1 MDHPRPGLRYVDA
14 DDLDN
19 STFDFDGI
27 DVVDSSGE
35 QLGVVDGFIID
46 VNQSRPY
53 HVVVEAGHWYKHKH
67 FLLPIGHVRLDTGAK
82 RLTADVSKARAER
95 FPGFSRGEFEKLTDK
110 DMDQMAYS
118 SVEACSDEPADPN
131 VAWASWT
138 HYEYPSWW
146 DASYYRSDRMG
157 ATGNAGST
165 ASTSSSSRS
174 GMSSAGSA
182 SSAGMSNA
190 SRDRDRDL
198 VTARG
203 GETSPY
209 AGDRAQPG
217 DVIGVETGG
226 EQTHIGDTAK
236 DEDER
241 RRDAEKAAAK
251 NNR

>member
-14 DDLDN
+14 DDLDKSSFN
-19 STFDFDGI
+19 FDGI
-27 DVVDSSGE
+27 DVVDPSGE
-35 QLGVVDGFIID
+35 KLGVVEGFIID

-67 FLLPIGHVRLDTGAK
+67 FLLPIGHVRLDSGAK
-82 RLTADVSKARAER
+82 RLTADVSKARVER
-95 FPGFSRGEFEKLTDK
+95 FPGFSRGEFDKLTDK

-118 SVEACSDEPADPN
+118 SVEACSDEPIDRS
-131 VAWASWT
+131 VAYASWT

-146 DASYYRSDRMG
+146 DASYYRADRVG
-157 ATGNAGST
+157 ATGSGTSMSSGSGIT
-165 ASTSSSSRS
+165 RSESTS
-174 GMSSAGSA
+174 A
-182 SSAGMSNA
+182 AGMANA
-190 SRDRDRDL
+190 SRDREL

-209 AGDRAQPG
+209 DGDRAQPG

-236 DEDER
+236 DEDDR

-251 NNR
+251 TNR

>member
-14 DDLDN
+14 DDLDS
-19 STFDFDGI
+19 STFDFDGL
-27 DVVDSSGE
+27 DVVDQSGE
-35 QLGVVDGFIID
+35 MLGTVDGFIID

-110 DMDQMAYS
+110 DMDQMASS
-118 SVEACSDEPADPN
+118 SVEACSDEPIDRT
-131 VAWASWT
+131 VGWASWS

-146 DASYYRSDRMG
+146 DASYYRAGSAASSGM
-157 ATGNAGST
+157 GST
-165 ASTSSSSRS
+165 ASGSSTSGISS
-174 GMSSAGSA
+174 GST
-182 SSAGMSNA
+182 SNAGMANA
-190 SRDRDRDL
+190 SRDRDREL

-209 AGDRAQPG
+209 DGDRAQPG

-251 NNR
+251 NSQR

>member
-1 MDHPRPGLRYVDA
+1 MDHPRPGLKYVDA
-14 DDLDN
+14 DDLDK

-27 DVVDSSGE
+27 DVVDQSGE
-35 QLGVVDGFIID
+35 KLGVVDGFIID

-82 RLTADVSKARAER
+82 RLTADVSKSRAEA
-95 FPGFSRGEFEKLTDK
+95 FPGFSRGEFEKLTDA

-118 SVEACSDEPADPN
+118 TVEACSNEPIDRA
-131 VAWASWT
+131 VGWASWT

-146 DASYYRSDRMG
+146 DASYYRPANTTAAG
-157 ATGNAGST
+157 ASGST
-165 ASTSSSSRS
+165 ASGRTS
-174 GMSSAGSA
+174 GMTSGSSTMSGGA
-182 SSAGMSNA
+182 STS
-190 SRDRDRDL
+190 SRDRDREL

-226 EQTHIGDTAK
+226 EQTHIGDTAE

>member
-19 STFDFDGI
+19 SAFDFDGI
-27 DVVDSSGE
+27 DVVDASGE
-35 QLGVVDGFIID
+35 KLGVVDGFIID

-67 FLLPIGHVRLDTGAK
+67 FLLPIGHVRLDTGTK
-82 RLTADVSKARAER
+82 RLMADVSKARAER
-95 FPGFSRGEFEKLTDK
+95 FPGFSRGEFDKLTDK

-118 SVEACSDEPADPN
+118 SVEACSDEPIDRSISY
-131 VAWASWT
+131 ASWT

-146 DASYYRSDRMG
+146 DASYYRPAG
-157 ATGNAGST
+157 TTAAGGIGST
-165 ASTSSSSRS
+165 ASASSMSGMASSGSRS
-174 GMSSAGSA
+174 G
-182 SSAGMSNA
+182 AGMSNA
-190 SRDRDRDL
+190 DRDRDREL

>member
-1 MDHPRPGLRYVDA
+1 MDHPRPGLKYVDA

-27 DVVDSSGE
+27 DVVDQSGE
-35 QLGVVDGFIID
+35 KLGVVDGFIID
-46 VNQSRPY
+46 VNESRPY

-82 RLTADVSKARAER
+82 RLTADVSKSRAEK
-95 FPGFSRGEFEKLTDK
+95 FPGFSRGEFEKLSDK

-118 SVEACSDEPADPN
+118 SVEACSDEPIDRA
-131 VAWASWT
+131 VGWASWT

-146 DASYYRSDRMG
+146 DASYYRPAG
-157 ATGNAGST
+157 TTAAGST
-165 ASTSSSSRS
+165 GSAASARAASGLSSGSSTAGTAAST
-174 GMSSAGSA
+174 
-182 SSAGMSNA
+182 A
-190 SRDRDRDL
+190 SRDRDREL

-203 GETSPY
+203 GETSPH
-209 AGDRAQPG
+209 AGERAQPG

-236 DEDER
+236 DEDDR
-241 RRDAEKAAAK
+241 RRDAEQAAAK
-251 NNR
+251 DNR